1 MVVDSSN
8 DNFSIIE
15 NLTLESVITITG
27 IVVERSSDTI
37 NKSLPTGDI
46 EVNLTELEII
56 SKSNALPL
64 QVNSDEDY
72 GEETRLKFR
81 YLDLRRNRASFKYNI
96 EIKYYT
102 NN

>member
-1 MVVDSSN
+1 MSPA
-8 DNFSIIE
+8 NFSIIE

-56 SKSNALPL
+56 SKSNGDML
-64 QVNSDEDY
+64 
-72 GEETRLKFR
+72 
-81 YLDLRRNRASFKYNI
+81 
-96 EIKYYT
+96 
-102 NN
+102 